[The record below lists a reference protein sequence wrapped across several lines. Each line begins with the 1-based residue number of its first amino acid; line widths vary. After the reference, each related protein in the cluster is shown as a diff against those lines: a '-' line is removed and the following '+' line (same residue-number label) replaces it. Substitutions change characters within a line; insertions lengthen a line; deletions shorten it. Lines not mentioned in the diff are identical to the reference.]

1 MYVWKNAKGKSVTA
15 PRVKVNRLTSKN
27 NPSGL
32 YLNKGTIQVG
42 KGAHG
47 TVNLYYNVGGRR
59 KYALKQSNENMSH
72 EIQLMRKLKKIVP
85 DAIPTV
91 YSNAKNKNLRTNY
104 IPGGSLDSWIEK
116 NNKYLTDEDMSLIII
131 QVLKI
136 LQRIYNVDPTF
147 RHNDLHMGNLLVDDD
162 ANKPAPNATGVRIM
176 LTDFGFS
183 RDSEFKNPVFEGI
196 PSNWS
201 TTLMKEYGI
210 YVGNDKMYDA
220 LTFLSSVLTRTKF
233 THVKRIIRRVLKG
246 IKMVNGRLKMVN
258 GRPKYGQK
266 INYSFRDLISL
277 FTPAKQNVNINAS
290 GLFKQNL
297 KEFAKGKKISNLAAL
312 NLRSMF
318 PNISDAQ
325 FLRNVGFIPKKP
337 TKRVNL
343 PKQFIT
349 PVRLRNKATLGVPVT
364 RPSTSRMKNVFV
376 GKRQKTEA
384 EKLLTNLFG
393 SPNNS
398 PFNQKKFNTANL
410 TKIRPVNVENYV
422 KSKGQ
427 PESKAKAI
435 IEGLV
440 RSKRKEAWEKAQ
452 EMLKGQV
459 KISRR

>member
-1 MYVWKNAKGKSVTA
+1 MYIWKNAKGKSVIA

-27 NPSGL
+27 NSSGL

-91 YSNAKNKNLRTNY
+91 YSNAKNKNLKTNY
-104 IPGGSLDSWIEK
+104 ISGGSLDSWIEK
-116 NNKYLTDEDMSLIII
+116 NRKFMTDEDMALIIV
-131 QVLKI
+131 QVIKI

-162 ANKPAPNATGVRIM
+162 ANKPAPNATGLRIM

-183 RDSEFKNPVFEGI
+183 RDSQFKNPEFES

-201 TTLMKEYGI
+201 KSLARDYGI
-210 YVGNDKMYDA
+210 YVGNDKMYDVGV
-220 LTFLSSVLTRTKF
+220 FLSSVKTKTKF
-233 THVKRIIRRVLKG
+233 PKVNKLIRTVLKNVRM
-246 IKMVNGRLKMVN
+246 KN
-258 GRPKYGQK
+258 GRPAYGQT
-266 INYSFRDLISL
+266 INYSFRQLISL
-277 FTPAKQNVNINAS
+277 FQPDKTVTNINIS
-290 GLFKQNL
+290 KLFNPNL
-297 KEFAKGKKISNLAAL
+297 KNFVRGKKISNLAQL

-318 PNISDAQ
+318 PNVSNAQ
-325 FLRNVGFIPKKP
+325 FLRNAGFIPKKP
-337 TKRVNL
+337 KVINL

-349 PVRLRNKATLGVPVT
+349 PVKLKNKAVLGVPMT

-376 GKRQKTEA
+376 GKKE
-384 EKLLTNLFG
+384 
-393 SPNNS
+393 PVNNS
-398 PFNQKKFNTANL
+398 PFNPRKFNNANL
-410 TKIRPVNVENYV
+410 TKLKPVNVERYTRER
-422 KSKGQ
+422 GQ
-427 PESKAKAI
+427 NTRNAKTI
-435 IEGLV
+435 IENIV

-452 EMLKGQV
+452 EMLKGTV
-459 KISRR
+459 NISRR